1 MNEYERRMEE
11 RIRGEG
17 RKMDGNGVDE
27 VGLNEGKRRA
37 NGSIGSAS
45 LFLVHSI
52 PAPLTLPSPHRL
64 CAQNFFEE
72 KKKGGA

>member
-11 RIRGEG
+11 RVRGEG
-17 RKMDGNGVDE
+17 RKMDGNGGDE

-45 LFLVHSI
+45 LFSSLSRAHSI

-64 CAQNFFEE
+64 CAQNFF
-72 KKKGGA
+72 